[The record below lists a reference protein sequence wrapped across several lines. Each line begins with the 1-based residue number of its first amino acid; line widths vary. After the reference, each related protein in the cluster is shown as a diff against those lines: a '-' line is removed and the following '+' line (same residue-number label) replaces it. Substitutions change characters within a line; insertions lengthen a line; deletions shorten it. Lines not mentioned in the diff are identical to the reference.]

1 MRENLEDMMDDKRL
15 LCAFV
20 YGAVES
26 KHCGSK
32 WGKEQR
38 EEYLKKLRDYISSQS
53 SYYPEKELNEMPMIS
68 KGLKSHSIREHVY
81 FHTDAVREVIKSDYG
96 IDLKDRKFQTRDNQI
111 YIKAVNCF
119 TRIFKVNRVDLERH
133 CVYVWDNF
141 LRKEK
146 ELYVLGGLEFPAIN
160 DEVSAHYNGMLEVID
175 RNNPIMKRI
184 MQQYE
189 EKLKRYGL

>member
-96 IDLKDRKFQTRDNQI
+96 IDLKDRK
-111 YIKAVNCF
+111 
-119 TRIFKVNRVDLERH
+119 
-133 CVYVWDNF
+133 
-141 LRKEK
+141 
-146 ELYVLGGLEFPAIN
+146 
-160 DEVSAHYNGMLEVID
+160 
-175 RNNPIMKRI
+175 
-184 MQQYE
+184 
-189 EKLKRYGL
+189 